1 MKIGNKLFDSGDD
14 SDNYQSKVL
23 NLKDPKLA
31 RAILEQESPEL
42 KMLLTELKDTL
53 REANGKLK
61 PTLQQIKQ
69 GKIECPATLTSYME
83 MKYNLMMSYCTYL
96 SFYLLMKLDGKSVQQ
111 HPVLFKLTN
120 IKNLLD

>member
-53 REANGKLK
+53 KEANGKLK

-96 SFYLLMKLDGKSVQQ
+96 SFYLLMKLDGKSVQ
-111 HPVLFKLTN
+111 
-120 IKNLLD
+120 

>member
-53 REANGKLK
+53 KEANGKLK
-61 PTLQQIKQ
+61 PTLQQVKQ

>member
-53 REANGKLK
+53 KEANGKLK

>member
-120 IKNLLD
+120 IKNLID